1 MNDKTTIDVTGM
13 ASCKD
18 GVLDFQNNATVD
30 GETII
35 IKKDSEPAKPETQSS
50 TPDTNKD

>member
-1 MNDKTTIDVTGM
+1 MNDKTTIDATGM
-13 ASCKD
+13 ASFKD

-35 IKKDSEPAKPETQSS
+35 IKKNSEPAKPETQSGTQDS
-50 TPDTNKD
+50 NRD